1 MKSKILVTVVALFA
15 FLQASAFVS
24 YERTNPLAD
33 GNWVKISVQENGI
46 HELSYDDL
54 RKMGFQNPENIK
66 IFGQGG
72 FAESESLSKGYDDD
86 LEQNAIF
93 HHGNKVYFYAKGAV
107 KDSLY
112 LSSSS
117 KALIPIQNNYSQL
130 GYYFITDNSAYT
142 AKKVEDLSSVTIA
155 ENAQR
160 LDVGLTAWYQNE
172 DLYNP
177 ALTGGRFLGDDY
189 LSIGKQKTYDIR
201 VPLFSNQGFVTVA
214 SNFAMF
220 GNQTMSV
227 NVMLNGNGNVL
238 HDITNNLYANTYIEQ
253 LEYSLLPIRCWM
265 PASNF
270 QNGIDQIS
278 LKLQVSIANGVL
290 SRCWEDYVSLTYFA
304 QNTIPADS
312 AQTVRY
318 FELNKNN
325 IINSKL
331 GASQKMWLVEEYGCA
346 RNKNF
351 AVKNCVNVPQAD
363 GTVDF
368 AYGKNSRWGKFI
380 YFDLNK
386 AQKHPKFEGK
396 VANQNLHGLATPNM
410 VIITNDELRPAAE
423 RLAEFNR
430 NVRGMEVLVL
440 DQNLIF
446 NEFSSGARSAM
457 AYRSLCNMFYHRDS
471 NKFKYLLLMG
481 TGSYDNRML
490 YADEN
495 SFEALMTYQT
505 EDASSQVSSYMSD
518 DFFGFLEDTDNPLRN
533 QDMSISV
540 GRLPFSSLKDADIY
554 VDKVIRYLSQPNDE
568 TSSWKNNV
576 FVIGEVG
583 DNNAHLIQSESFVQN
598 LRSSKSF
605 DVNIS
610 KLYTQAY
617 SDINETRNRFVELL
631 NCGQN
636 FGLFIGHSNPISLT
650 KSMVLLNMVQ
660 SEMTHYPVMP
670 FMYFSSCD
678 VSRFDNGS
686 PNFLSKLLLNPNG
699 GIIAGIAA
707 ARPVYI
713 NMNGNLSNYFGIS
726 LVKDEAYYKGDKS
739 IGRILVDA
747 KNNLNEN
754 SFNHMKYFVI
764 GDPSLPLNL
773 PKNQVFISAINGTT
787 IKPHD
792 TMVKVGLGEKV
803 ALQGLIKDVDGT
815 NLGDFNGSV
824 SIKIFEPDYKY
835 TQAQLRNPETGK
847 LENTDLY
854 DRGKELMEINASVV
868 NGSFD
873 AELIVPPFVSST
885 SGKLVLRMFA
895 VDNNGYICSGSND
908 SMTID
913 MTRNVVGD
921 DVTDPVIE
929 TMYINSPEFADG
941 DVVGSDFTVF
951 ANLSDDSGIL
961 SSSES
966 LLISTMKLII
976 DNGKTTVPVKNY
988 YSTSSNSG
996 YVEVPVYS
1004 MKEGK
1009 HTVELTVS
1017 DIYGNIARKTLS
1029 YIVENTKPIYKI
1041 EVLEKALV
1049 NMATIMV
1056 DKENGSVDNAE
1067 IFVTDDAN
1075 NVYFQSPITSFPF
1088 EWNLNDNKGNRLS
1101 PGIYNVYGVVDGIGT
1116 PIKKI
1121 AVLKQ

>member
-1 MKSKILVTVVALFA
+1 MALSA
-15 FLQASAFVS
+15 FMQASAVVS
-24 YERTNPLAD
+24 YERTNPLAE
-33 GNWVKISVQENGI
+33 GNWEKISVQESGI

-54 RKMGFQNPENIK
+54 RKMGFKNPKDIK

-86 LEQNAIF
+86 LEQNAIY

-112 LSSSS
+112 LTPDS
-117 KALIPIQNNYSQL
+117 KALIPIQNNYSKY

-142 AKKVEDLSSVTIA
+142 AKNVEDLSSATISGDA
-155 ENAQR
+155 RR
-160 LDVGLTAWYQNE
+160 LDVGLTAWYQDE
-172 DLYNP
+172 ELYNP
-177 ALTGGRFLGDDY
+177 AMTGGRFIGDDY

-201 VPLFSNQGFVTVA
+201 VPLFSNQGNVTVA
-214 SNFAMF
+214 SNFAMY
-220 GNQTMSV
+220 GNQKMTV
-227 NVMLNGNGNVL
+227 NVKLNGDGNVT
-238 HDITNNLYANTYIEQ
+238 HDIANYLYANTYIDQ

-265 PASNF
+265 PGANF
-270 QNGIDQIS
+270 QNGADQIS
-278 LKLQVSIANGVL
+278 LKFQVSIANGVI
-290 SRCWEDYVSLTYFA
+290 SRCWEDYVSLTYYA

-318 FELNKNN
+318 FELNKNEV
-325 IINSKL
+325 ISSKL
-331 GASQKMWLVEEYGCA
+331 GNSIKMWLVDEYGSA

-351 AVKNCVNVPQAD
+351 AVRNCINVPQAD
-363 GTVDF
+363 GTADF
-368 AYGKNSRWGKFI
+368 SYGKISKWGKFI

-386 AQKHPKFEGK
+386 TQKHPKFEGK
-396 VANQNLHGLATPNM
+396 VSNQNIHGLATPNM
-410 VIITNDELRPAAE
+410 VIITNSELQPAAE

-471 NKFKYLLLMG
+471 KKFKYLLLMG

-495 SFEALMTYQT
+495 SFDALMTYQT

-518 DFFGFLEDTDNPLRN
+518 DFFGYLEDTDIILRN
-533 QDMSISV
+533 QDMCISV

-554 VDKVIRYLSQPNDE
+554 VDKVIRYLSQSNDE
-568 TSSWKNNV
+568 TSVWKNNV
-576 FVIGEVG
+576 FVIGEEG
-583 DNNAHLIQSESFVQN
+583 DNNSHMAQSESFVQK
-598 LRSSKSF
+598 LRSSQSF

-617 SDINETRNRFVELL
+617 GDVNETRNRFVELL
-631 NCGQN
+631 KYGQN

-650 KSMVLLNMVQ
+650 KSAVLLNMVQ

-699 GIIAGIAA
+699 GVIAGIAA

-713 NMNGNLSNYFGIS
+713 NMNGNLSNSFGLS
-726 LVKDEAYYKGDKS
+726 LVKDEAYYQGDKS
-739 IGRILVDA
+739 IGRIFVDA
-747 KNNLNEN
+747 KNNLNED

-764 GDPSLPLNL
+764 GDPSLPLDL
-773 PKNQVFISAINGTT
+773 PKNQVFVSTINGVAV
-787 IKPHD
+787 KPND

-815 NLGDFNGSV
+815 SLGDFNGSV

-835 TQAQLRNPETGK
+835 TQTQLRNPETGN

-854 DRGKELMEINASVV
+854 DRGKELMEINAPVV
-868 NGSFD
+868 NGAFD
-873 AELIVPPFVSST
+873 AELIIPPFVSST
-885 SGKLVLRMFA
+885 SGKLILRMFA

-908 SMTID
+908 SMSID
-913 MTRNVVGD
+913 MTRNVEGN
-921 DVTDPVIE
+921 DVTNPVIE
-929 TMYINSPEFADG
+929 TMYIDSPEFADG

-966 LLISTMKLII
+966 LLVSTMKLII
-976 DNGKTTVPVKNY
+976 DNGKTIVPIKNY

-996 YVEVPVYS
+996 HVEVPVYS

-1009 HTVELTVS
+1009 HTVELTAC

-1029 YIVENTKPIYKI
+1029 FIVENTKPIYKI
-1041 EVLEKALV
+1041 EVLEKALT
-1049 NMATIMV
+1049 NIATIMV
-1056 DKENGSVDNAE
+1056 DTENGSVDNAE
-1067 IFVTDDAN
+1067 IFVTDDFN
-1075 NVYFQSPITSFPF
+1075 NVYFHSSITSFPF
-1088 EWNLNDNKGNRLS
+1088 EWNLNDNKGNRLA